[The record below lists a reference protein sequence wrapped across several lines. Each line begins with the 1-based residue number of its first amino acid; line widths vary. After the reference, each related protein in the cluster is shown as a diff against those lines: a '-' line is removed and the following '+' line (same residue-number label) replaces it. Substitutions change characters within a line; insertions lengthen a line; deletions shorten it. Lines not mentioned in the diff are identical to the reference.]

1 MEHPTVKDI
10 RCFSTTSGSLV
21 APNGF
26 AESLA
31 SVAKF
36 SVSPISPPFSGH
48 SCSSS
53 LELEN
58 RHVRSTGDE
67 PQALNLLE
75 RALHLTQGQMVASYV
90 IMESIAWNRVS
101 ISISLCPK
109 KGQSRDRKNTVT
121 VGCWHSCATNL
132 QRYILDRSPARPGP
146 P

>member
-1 MEHPTVKDI
+1 MNHSAVMDTQ
-10 RCFSTTSGSLV
+10 CLSTPVDSLV
-21 APNGF
+21 SPDGF

-75 RALHLTQGQMVASYV
+75 RALHLTQGQMVVSYV

-109 KGQSRDRKNTVT
+109 KGQSRDRKIAVT
-121 VGCWHSCATNL
+121 VGCWHSCVTNL

>member
-21 APNGF
+21 APDGF

-36 SVSPISPPFSGH
+36 SVSLTFPPFSGQ
-48 SCSSS
+48 SCFSS

-67 PQALNLLE
+67 SQALNLLE
-75 RALHLTQGQMVASYV
+75 RVLHLTQGHRIVSYV
-90 IMESIAWNRVS
+90 ITESIA
-101 ISISLCPK
+101 
-109 KGQSRDRKNTVT
+109 
-121 VGCWHSCATNL
+121 
-132 QRYILDRSPARPGP
+132 
-146 P
+146 